1 MARKKNKDEE
11 DDGLVGR
18 ILLVLS
24 PILIVALVV
33 VIVCSLI
40 ATIIRIQETDGA
52 MPFTYANLLS
62 KAVTCNGVNSPPG
75 LCLKGEVQ
83 EKKSKFTIIG
93 WQKDEYGSKPLHKSI
108 AGTVSFLDTMLGMFL
123 QTIGDGL
130 FDPQSKNKLL
140 YMFHKEEPS
149 PLGIGKSIIVVLKL
163 AAIFF
168 AFMFVLPIITPFSSI
183 GGAILGVYLQ
193 STILGNIVGV
203 AIAILNIIFMAAWVP
218 GFTALRLLGY
228 GGGSDVKFGTVVKNF
243 LKHYG
248 WLIAFILIVSEVIL
262 AISLLGGNFPPI
274 IAGATASALALLFF
288 MIKDKKMFH
297 KIIE

>member
-1 MARKKNKDEE
+1 MFNEE
-11 DDGLVGR
+11 APR
-18 ILLVLS
+18 
-24 PILIVALVV
+24 
-33 VIVCSLI
+33 
-40 ATIIRIQETDGA
+40 
-52 MPFTYANLLS
+52 
-62 KAVTCNGVNSPPG
+62 
-75 LCLKGEVQ
+75 
-83 EKKSKFTIIG
+83 
-93 WQKDEYGSKPLHKSI
+93 
-108 AGTVSFLDTMLGMFL
+108 
-123 QTIGDGL
+123 
-130 FDPQSKNKLL
+130 
-140 YMFHKEEPS
+140 
-149 PLGIGKSIIVVLKL
+149 LGIGKSIIVLLKL

-168 AFMFVLPIITPFSSI
+168 AFMFVLPIITPFASI

-218 GFTALRLLGY
+218 GFTAVRLLGY
-228 GGGSDVKFGTVVKNF
+228 GGGSYVKFGTVVKNF

>member
-1 MARKKNKDEE
+1 MARKKNEE

-40 ATIIRIQETDGA
+40 ATIIRIQTSVGA
-52 MPFTYANLLS
+52 RPFTYANDLPI
-62 KAVTCNGVNSPPG
+62 AVTCKGANAPPST
-75 LCLKGEVQ
+75 CLSGSISET
-83 EKKSKFTIIG
+83 KSNFTIIG
-93 WQKDEYGSKPLHKSI
+93 WQKKDAGSKPLSKSI
-108 AGTVSFLDTMLGMFL
+108 AGTVSFLDTMLSMFI
-123 QTIGDGL
+123 QTIGNGL
-130 FDPQSKNKLL
+130 FDPKTKVGIKE
-140 YMFHKEEPS
+140 MFNEEAPR
-149 PLGIGKSIIVVLKL
+149 LGIGKSIIVLLKL

-168 AFMFVLPIITPFSSI
+168 AFMFVLPIITPFASI

-297 KIIE
+297 K